1 MRLVEIKRKYIVI
14 DDDGKI
20 VIITT
25 YKNVAR
31 RFLDGTDN
39 RERNRS
45 TQDPSYTSLPM
56 PDHTDMESVFMV
68 YDAPRSNNSTERL
81 RIARHSHAECVFCTL
96 AR

>member
-1 MRLVEIKRKYIVI
+1 MRLVEINRKYIVI

-31 RFLDGTDN
+31 RFLDGADN

-45 TQDPSYTSLPM
+45 TQDPS
-56 PDHTDMESVFMV
+56 
-68 YDAPRSNNSTERL
+68 
-81 RIARHSHAECVFCTL
+81 
-96 AR
+96 

>member
-14 DDDGKI
+14 DDIGKI

-31 RFLDGTDN
+31 RFLDGKDN

-45 TQDPSYTSLPM
+45 AQDPS
-56 PDHTDMESVFMV
+56 
-68 YDAPRSNNSTERL
+68 
-81 RIARHSHAECVFCTL
+81 
-96 AR
+96 